1 MSDHRDRYRQIAET
15 LSRHGLG
22 YLAGLLGL
30 ERRVPFHRGLL
41 GHEPREEPYTR
52 PEHLRLALE
61 QLGPTFIKLGQILS
75 TRSDLL
81 GPEYQVELAKLQ
93 DAVPPVPGALIREL
107 ITRELGQDPGTA
119 FASFDIVPL
128 AAASIG
134 QVHAATLRDG
144 TEVVVKV
151 RRPGVVEQVETDL
164 EILQNLAAHASRRW
178 QAAGDYDI
186 VGLVDE
192 FSQTLRAELDYLR
205 EGRNAERFAA
215 NFAQDDEVH
224 IPRVFWETT
233 TSRVLT
239 LERIRGIKIDDTQA
253 LDEAGIDRRALAE
266 LATRVTAQMVFE
278 DGFFHADPHPGNFFV
293 EPAGQLGIIDFGM
306 VGEVDEHLRDQLG
319 ALLVA
324 LTRTDSD
331 RITDAVLALAAARG
345 PVDRATLRAEL
356 TALVARNEGRTVSE
370 IRIGAVVEDA
380 LVIVRHH
387 HLQLPREL
395 ALLLKM
401 VVMNEGMAARLDPDF
416 RLGEVLGP
424 YARRLVASQLSPAA
438 LARRLGQAGV
448 DVAQLGAELPEH
460 LRRLLAVLEGSGV
473 DVHLR
478 ADEIDPLVAR
488 AERLGNRLVAGVIAA
503 AFVQGLAEL
512 MAVDPPRWRSW
523 QRPMFT
529 LGLGAVA
536 TLGGYVAWTARR
548 GGAHER
554 ALRFVFPRRD
564 EGRVPRRG

>member
-22 YLAGLLGL
+22 YLAGVFGL

-41 GHEPREEPYTR
+41 GHAPRVEPYTQ
-52 PEHLRLALE
+52 PEHVRLALE
-61 QLGPTFIKLGQILS
+61 QLGATFVKLGQILS

-81 GPEYQVELAKLQ
+81 GPEYQDELAKLQ
-93 DAVPPVPGALIREL
+93 DAAPAVPGDTIREL
-107 ITRELGQDPGTA
+107 VTRELGQDPGTV
-119 FASFDIVPL
+119 FASFETVPM

-134 QVHAATLRDG
+134 QAHAATLRDG

-151 RRPGVVEQVETDL
+151 RRPGVVEQVEEDL
-164 EILQNLAAHASRRW
+164 EILKNLATHASRHW
-178 QAAGDYDI
+178 EAASDYDI

-192 FSQTLRAELDYLR
+192 FAETLQAELDYLR
-205 EGRNAERFAA
+205 EGRSAERFAA
-215 NFAQDDEVH
+215 NFAHDEEVH

-239 LERIRGIKIDDTQA
+239 LERVRGIKVDDVEA

-293 EPAGQLGIIDFGM
+293 EPAGKLGIIDFGM
-306 VGEVDEHLRDQLG
+306 VGEVDERLRDRLG

-324 LTRTDSD
+324 LAGADPD
-331 RITDAVLALAAARG
+331 RITDAVLALSAAQR
-345 PVDRATLRAEL
+345 PVDRAMLRADL
-356 TALVARNEGRTVSE
+356 ASLVARNEGRAVGE
-370 IRIGAVVEDA
+370 IRLGSLIEEA
-380 LVIVRHH
+380 LAIVRRH

-416 RLGEVLGP
+416 RLGDVLGP
-424 YARRLVASQLSPAA
+424 YARRLVARQLSPAA
-438 LARRLGQAGV
+438 FARRLGQAGI
-448 DVAQLGAELPEH
+448 DVAQLGAELPDH
-460 LRRLLAVLEGSGV
+460 LRRLLAVLESSGL

-478 ADEIDPLVAR
+478 ADEIEPLVAR

-503 AFVQGLAEL
+503 AFIEGLAEL
-512 MAVDPPRWRSW
+512 MAVEPERRRAWE
-523 QRPMFT
+523 RPMLT
-529 LGLGAVA
+529 VGLGAVG
-536 TLGGYVAWTARR
+536 TLGGYLAWTARR
-548 GGAHER
+548 GG
-554 ALRFVFPRRD
+554 RRVHD
-564 EGRVPRRG
+564 G

>member
-1 MSDHRDRYRQIAET
+1 MSTHRDRYRQIAET

-22 YLAGLLGL
+22 YLVGVLGL

-41 GHEPREEPYTR
+41 GHEPREEPYTQ
-52 PEHLRLALE
+52 PEHVRLALE
-61 QLGPTFIKLGQILS
+61 QLGATFVKLGQILS

-81 GPEYQVELAKLQ
+81 GLEYQVELAKLQ
-93 DAVPPVPGALIREL
+93 DAAPAVPGDAIREL

-119 FASFDIVPL
+119 FASFEMVPL

-134 QVHAATLRDG
+134 QAHAATLRDG

-151 RRPGVVEQVETDL
+151 RRPGVVEQVAEDL
-164 EILQNLAAHASRRW
+164 EILRNMAVHASRHW
-178 QAAGDYDI
+178 QAAGDYDV
-186 VGLVDE
+186 VGLADE
-192 FSQTLRAELDYLR
+192 FAETLRAELDYLR

-224 IPRVFWETT
+224 IPQVFWETT

-239 LERIRGIKIDDTQA
+239 LERIRGIKVDDTEA

-306 VGEVDEHLRDQLG
+306 VGEVDERLRDELG

-324 LTRTDSD
+324 LARTDSD
-331 RITDAVLALAAARG
+331 QITDAVLTLSTAQG
-345 PVDRATLRAEL
+345 PVDRATLRADL
-356 TALVARNEGRTVSE
+356 AALVARNEGRAVSE
-370 IRIGAVVEDA
+370 IHLGPLVEEA
-380 LVIVRHH
+380 LTIVRHH
-387 HLQLPREL
+387 HLQLPREM
-395 ALLLKM
+395 ALLLKL

-424 YARRLVASQLSPAA
+424 YSRRLVARQLSPAA
-438 LARRLGQAGV
+438 FARRLGKAGI
-448 DVAQLGAELPEH
+448 DVAQLGVELPDH
-460 LRRLLAVLEGSGV
+460 LRRLLAVLEGSGL

-478 ADEIDPLVAR
+478 ADEIEPLVAR
-488 AERLGNRLVAGVIAA
+488 AERIGNRLVAGVIAA
-503 AFVQGLAEL
+503 AFIEGLAEL
-512 MAVDPPRWRSW
+512 MAVDPEHRRSW
-523 QRPMFT
+523 ERPMFT
-529 LGLGAVA
+529 VGLGAVG
-536 TLGGYVAWTARR
+536 TLGGYLAWTARR
-548 GGAHER
+548 GG
-554 ALRFVFPRRD
+554 
-564 EGRVPRRG
+564 RRGRDG